1 MQGSSES
8 AASQWREQWS
18 EGAVKT
24 ENEQWSE
31 GAVKAQREQW
41 NESST
46 EHHTE
51 PHSQHHSQ
59 RSHRSLSPQ
68 HHSQHSSLQ
77 PQQFFSR
84 LSKSL
89 SEALHIQ
96 TQTAHSCTSHTHAL
110 IKAQI
115 LHKGHLPPWRDT
127 LLSIFKHCSNI
138 DSTRIDIRKRAQ
150 YFLNKALEDEEWMQ
164 NSLKYTLEM
173 QQERH
178 AASAQLHLL
187 LERLEMGENER
198 IKLEARLKELALQP
212 KVKTGAVNS
221 TEALR
226 AALRKRQVIRDELVR
241 FETLFKERAAQL
253 QAQRKAAQEKLHNA
267 RAVAGVTPAELQGLE
282 RQLSEKSASLQRIT
296 QQIRAGLAETT
307 TLEQSNSLASQ
318 ISALQGQ
325 ASELRS
331 YLETLAES
339 EEASTLALK
348 VWDSLG
354 QLESQIAHCERGII
368 QLESLILDSERQ
380 SPTEPKDTERDSIL
394 ALETRLQ
401 EVNETLAQVF
411 TDKQQLLTLTLALDE
426 KIRASLQ
433 TQGQVAQEL
442 SMLTAKLQ
450 GLHSQLAEKAQE
462 SQGLQARVQ
471 ELRAEG
477 AQEQGRIEAVC
488 RGGQVPL
495 EVRSQL
501 LRELQEWRK
510 VEVLK
515 RLCRDLKGVG
525 QGPEEEKEEREE
537 EGILCLLN
545 EHLIKL
551 SD

>member
-1 MQGSSES
+1 
-8 AASQWREQWS
+8 
-18 EGAVKT
+18 
-24 ENEQWSE
+24 
-31 GAVKAQREQW
+31 
-41 NESST
+41 
-46 EHHTE
+46 
-51 PHSQHHSQ
+51 
-59 RSHRSLSPQ
+59 
-68 HHSQHSSLQ
+68 
-77 PQQFFSR
+77 
-84 LSKSL
+84 
-89 SEALHIQ
+89 
-96 TQTAHSCTSHTHAL
+96 
-110 IKAQI
+110 
-115 LHKGHLPPWRDT
+115 
-127 LLSIFKHCSNI
+127 
-138 DSTRIDIRKRAQ
+138 
-150 YFLNKALEDEEWMQ
+150 MQ

-241 FETLFKERAAQL
+241 FEMLFKERAAQL

-267 RAVAGVTPAELQGLE
+267 RVVAGVTPAELQGLE

-296 QQIRAGLAETT
+296 QQIRAGVAETT

-339 EEASTLALK
+339 DEASTLALK

-368 QLESLILDSERQ
+368 QLETLILDSERQ

-450 GLHSQLAEKAQE
+450 GLHSQLAQKAQE

-488 RGGQVPL
+488 KGGQLPL

-551 SD
+551 SH